1 MIKDFRAISF
11 ESIFNSDINFEHTE
25 VVKNK
30 LEDNQLLRCN
40 QLLENTKLNNERIIN
55 SIETYSNNWSY
66 ARIGKVEKC
75 TLILGISELI
85 MNLTPKKVV
94 ISEWVKLTDKH
105 SSQSGAKFVNGILN
119 AVSNENGIYGYRVA
133 PGTDAKAFET
143 LGFQSGDIV
152 TAVNGLDLGD
162 PANTISLYQT
172 MRDATEATFDI
183 QRGESSLTLSVS
195 LGQLQ

>member
-1 MIKDFRAISF
+1 MNKDFRAISF

-119 AVSNENGIYGYRVA
+119 AVSKEI
-133 PGTDAKAFET
+133 E
-143 LGFQSGDIV
+143 
-152 TAVNGLDLGD
+152 
-162 PANTISLYQT
+162 
-172 MRDATEATFDI
+172 
-183 QRGESSLTLSVS
+183 
-195 LGQLQ
+195 

>member
-119 AVSNENGIYGYRVA
+119 TVSNEI
-133 PGTDAKAFET
+133 E
-143 LGFQSGDIV
+143 
-152 TAVNGLDLGD
+152 
-162 PANTISLYQT
+162 
-172 MRDATEATFDI
+172 
-183 QRGESSLTLSVS
+183 
-195 LGQLQ
+195 

>member
-30 LEDNQLLRCN
+30 LGDNQLLRCN

-119 AVSNENGIYGYRVA
+119 AVSNEI
-133 PGTDAKAFET
+133 E
-143 LGFQSGDIV
+143 
-152 TAVNGLDLGD
+152 
-162 PANTISLYQT
+162 
-172 MRDATEATFDI
+172 
-183 QRGESSLTLSVS
+183 
-195 LGQLQ
+195 

>member
-1 MIKDFRAISF
+1 MNKDFRAISF

-30 LEDNQLLRCN
+30 LQDNQLLRCN

-119 AVSNENGIYGYRVA
+119 AVSNEI
-133 PGTDAKAFET
+133 E
-143 LGFQSGDIV
+143 
-152 TAVNGLDLGD
+152 
-162 PANTISLYQT
+162 
-172 MRDATEATFDI
+172 
-183 QRGESSLTLSVS
+183 
-195 LGQLQ
+195 

>member
-11 ESIFNSDINFEHTE
+11 ESIFNSDINFAHTE

-119 AVSNENGIYGYRVA
+119 AVSNEI
-133 PGTDAKAFET
+133 E
-143 LGFQSGDIV
+143 
-152 TAVNGLDLGD
+152 
-162 PANTISLYQT
+162 
-172 MRDATEATFDI
+172 
-183 QRGESSLTLSVS
+183 
-195 LGQLQ
+195 

>member
-55 SIETYSNNWSY
+55 SIDTYSNNWSY

-119 AVSNENGIYGYRVA
+119 AVSNEI
-133 PGTDAKAFET
+133 E
-143 LGFQSGDIV
+143 
-152 TAVNGLDLGD
+152 
-162 PANTISLYQT
+162 
-172 MRDATEATFDI
+172 
-183 QRGESSLTLSVS
+183 
-195 LGQLQ
+195 

>member
-11 ESIFNSDINFEHTE
+11 ESIFNSDINFENTE
-25 VVKNK
+25 IVKNK
-30 LEDNQLLRCN
+30 LEENQLLRCN
-40 QLLENTKLNNERIIN
+40 QLLENTKLNNERIVN

-119 AVSNENGIYGYRVA
+119 
-133 PGTDAKAFET
+133 
-143 LGFQSGDIV
+143 
-152 TAVNGLDLGD
+152 
-162 PANTISLYQT
+162 
-172 MRDATEATFDI
+172 
-183 QRGESSLTLSVS
+183 SVS
-195 LGQLQ
+195 DEIE

>member
-40 QLLENTKLNNERIIN
+40 QLLENTKLNNKRIIN

-119 AVSNENGIYGYRVA
+119 AVSNEI
-133 PGTDAKAFET
+133 E
-143 LGFQSGDIV
+143 
-152 TAVNGLDLGD
+152 
-162 PANTISLYQT
+162 
-172 MRDATEATFDI
+172 
-183 QRGESSLTLSVS
+183 
-195 LGQLQ
+195 

>member
-1 MIKDFRAISF
+1 MNKDFRAISF

-119 AVSNENGIYGYRVA
+119 AVSNEI
-133 PGTDAKAFET
+133 E
-143 LGFQSGDIV
+143 
-152 TAVNGLDLGD
+152 
-162 PANTISLYQT
+162 
-172 MRDATEATFDI
+172 
-183 QRGESSLTLSVS
+183 
-195 LGQLQ
+195 

>member
-11 ESIFNSDINFEHTE
+11 ESIFNSDINFLHTE

-119 AVSNENGIYGYRVA
+119 AVSNEI
-133 PGTDAKAFET
+133 E
-143 LGFQSGDIV
+143 
-152 TAVNGLDLGD
+152 
-162 PANTISLYQT
+162 
-172 MRDATEATFDI
+172 
-183 QRGESSLTLSVS
+183 
-195 LGQLQ
+195 

>member
-40 QLLENTKLNNERIIN
+40 QLLENTKLNTERIIN

-119 AVSNENGIYGYRVA
+119 AVSNEI
-133 PGTDAKAFET
+133 E
-143 LGFQSGDIV
+143 
-152 TAVNGLDLGD
+152 
-162 PANTISLYQT
+162 
-172 MRDATEATFDI
+172 
-183 QRGESSLTLSVS
+183 
-195 LGQLQ
+195 

>member
-94 ISEWVKLTDKH
+94 VSEWVKLTDKH

-119 AVSNENGIYGYRVA
+119 AVSNGI
-133 PGTDAKAFET
+133 E
-143 LGFQSGDIV
+143 
-152 TAVNGLDLGD
+152 
-162 PANTISLYQT
+162 
-172 MRDATEATFDI
+172 
-183 QRGESSLTLSVS
+183 
-195 LGQLQ
+195 

>member
-94 ISEWVKLTDKH
+94 S
-105 SSQSGAKFVNGILN
+105 
-119 AVSNENGIYGYRVA
+119 
-133 PGTDAKAFET
+133 
-143 LGFQSGDIV
+143 
-152 TAVNGLDLGD
+152 
-162 PANTISLYQT
+162 
-172 MRDATEATFDI
+172 
-183 QRGESSLTLSVS
+183 
-195 LGQLQ
+195 

>member
-94 ISEWVKLTDKH
+94 VSEWVKLTDKH

-119 AVSNENGIYGYRVA
+119 AVSNEI
-133 PGTDAKAFET
+133 E
-143 LGFQSGDIV
+143 
-152 TAVNGLDLGD
+152 
-162 PANTISLYQT
+162 
-172 MRDATEATFDI
+172 
-183 QRGESSLTLSVS
+183 
-195 LGQLQ
+195 

>member
-55 SIETYSNNWSY
+55 SIETYSNIWSY

-105 SSQSGAKFVNGILN
+105 SSQSGAKFVNGILT
-119 AVSNENGIYGYRVA
+119 AVSNEI
-133 PGTDAKAFET
+133 E
-143 LGFQSGDIV
+143 
-152 TAVNGLDLGD
+152 
-162 PANTISLYQT
+162 
-172 MRDATEATFDI
+172 
-183 QRGESSLTLSVS
+183 
-195 LGQLQ
+195 